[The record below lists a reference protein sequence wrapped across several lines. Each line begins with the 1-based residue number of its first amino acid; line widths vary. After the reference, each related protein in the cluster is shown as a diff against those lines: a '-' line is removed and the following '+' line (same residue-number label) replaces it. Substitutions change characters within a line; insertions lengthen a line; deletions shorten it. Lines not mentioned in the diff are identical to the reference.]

1 MTNLSNAT
9 MRIGGNSI
17 GVNGMAGRP
26 IHDSPTVTSVSA
38 SNSKT
43 DAAANSNSIVT
54 WTYGQGQGDAQHA
67 FRVRAQ
73 NDAAGS
79 TVYYDS
85 GYQYNTATTWTVDT
99 DEEGIPARAGNNV
112 FWQVDVRSDDYS
124 SHDAISRYEGEGD
137 SSAITYAWGDAP
149 CTVNSLDDGD
159 GADAITGGAFTITK
173 ATGQRVAWTLG
184 GGDTQQEYRVMV
196 REFATDNV
204 LSDSGWVGGTDTSYT
219 IPFTFSSGSKYK
231 LSVQLKNDYGIRSH

>member
-17 GVNGMAGRP
+17 GVNGVAGRP

-38 SNSKT
+38 SVDQNSE
-43 DAAANSNSIVT
+43 SNSTVT
-54 WTYGQGQGDAQHA
+54 WTFGQGQGDTQHA

-73 NDAAGS
+73 NSDGS

-85 GYQYNTATTWTVDT
+85 GYQYSTDATFVVDT
-99 DEEGIPARAGNNV
+99 DEEGIPARNNQAV
-112 FWQVDVRSDDYS
+112 HWRVDVRSDEYA
-124 SHDAISRYEGEGD
+124 SHDDISRYEGFSTG
-137 SSAITYAWGDAP
+137 SATYNWGDAP
-149 CTVNSLDDGD
+149 CTVNTLEGQ
-159 GADAITGGAFTITK
+159 AITGGAITITG
-173 ATGQRVAWTLG
+173 ATGQTVAWTLG

-196 REFATDNV
+196 KEFATDNV
-204 LSDSGWVGGTDTSYT
+204 LSDSGWVVSDATSYD

-231 LSVQLKNDYGIRSH
+231 LSVQLKNTFGIKSH

>member
-26 IHDSPTVTSVSA
+26 IHDSPTVTSVSGSNTKNSE
-38 SNSKT
+38 SNST
-43 DAAANSNSIVT
+43 VT

-79 TVYYDS
+79 TVHYDS
-85 GYQYNTATTWTVDT
+85 GYQYGTDTSFVVDT
-99 DEEGIPARAGNNV
+99 DEEGIPARDGPDV
-112 FWQVDVRSDDYS
+112 FWQVDVRSDEYS
-124 SHDAISRYEGEGD
+124 SHDAISRYEAEGD
-137 SSAITYAWGDAP
+137 SSGISYDAWGDAA
-149 CTVNSLDDGD
+149 CTVTTLEGVT
-159 GADAITGGAFTITK
+159 ITGGAITITG
-173 ATGQRVAWTLG
+173 ATGQTVAWTLG
-184 GGDTQQEYRVMV
+184 GGETQQEYRVMV
-196 REFATDNV
+196 KEFATDNV
-204 LSDSGWVGGTDTSYT
+204 LSDSGWVVSASTSYD
-219 IPFTFSSGSKYK
+219 IPYTFSSGSKYK

>member
-17 GVNGMAGRP
+17 GVNGVAGRP

-38 SNSKT
+38 SNTKNSE
-43 DAAANSNSIVT
+43 SNSTVT
-54 WTYGQGQGDAQHA
+54 WTFGQGQGDTQHA

-73 NDAAGS
+73 NNAGGS

-85 GYQYNTATTWTVDT
+85 GYQYSTDTSFVVDT
-99 DEEGIPARAGNNV
+99 DEEGIPARYGPDV
-112 FWQVDVRSDDYS
+112 FWQVDVRSDEYS
-124 SHDAISRYEGEGD
+124 SHDAISRYEAEGD
-137 SSAITYAWGDAP
+137 SSGISYDAWGDAA
-149 CTVNSLDDGD
+149 CTVTTLE
-159 GADAITGGAFTITK
+159 GATITGGAITITS
-173 ATGQRVAWTLG
+173 ATGQTVAWSLG
-184 GGDTQQEYRVMV
+184 GGETQQEYRVMV
-196 REFATDNV
+196 KEFATDNV
-204 LSDSGWVGGTDTSYT
+204 LSDSGWVVSTDTSYD

>member
-17 GVNGMAGRP
+17 GVNGVAGRP

-38 SNSKT
+38 SNTKNSE
-43 DAAANSNSIVT
+43 SNSTVT
-54 WTYGQGQGDAQHA
+54 WTFGQGQGDTQHA

-73 NDAAGS
+73 DDAAGS

-85 GYQYNTATTWTVDT
+85 GYQYNTDTSFVVDT
-99 DEEGIPARAGNNV
+99 DEEGIPARYGPDV
-112 FWQVDVRSDDYS
+112 FWQVDVRSDEYS
-124 SHDAISRYEGEGD
+124 SHDAISRYEAEGD
-137 SSAITYAWGDAP
+137 SSGISYDAWGDAA
-149 CTVNSLDDGD
+149 CTVTTLE
-159 GADAITGGAFTITK
+159 GATITGGAITITS
-173 ATGQRVAWTLG
+173 ATGQTVAWSLG
-184 GGDTQQEYRVMV
+184 GGETQQEYRVMV
-196 REFATDNV
+196 KEFATDNV
-204 LSDSGWVGGTDTSYT
+204 LSDSGWVVSTDTSYD

>member
-17 GVNGMAGRP
+17 GVNGVAGRP

-38 SNSKT
+38 SNSK
-43 DAAANSNSIVT
+43 NSESNSTVT
-54 WTYGQGQGDAQHA
+54 WTFGQDQGDTQHA

-73 NDAAGS
+73 DDAAGS

-85 GYQYNTATTWTVDT
+85 GYQYSTATSWVVDT

-112 FWQVDVRSDDYS
+112 FWQVDVRSDEYS
-124 SHDAISRYEGEGD
+124 SHAASSRYEAEGD
-137 SSAITYAWGDAP
+137 SSAIAYAWGDAA
-149 CTVNSLDDGD
+149 CTVTTLEGQ
-159 GADAITGGAFTITK
+159 AITGGAITITG
-173 ATGQRVAWTLG
+173 ATDQTVAWSLG
-184 GGDTQQEYRVMV
+184 GGETQQEYRVMIK
-196 REFATDNV
+196 EFATDNV
-204 LSDSGWVGGTDTSYT
+204 LSDSGWVVSTATSYD
-219 IPFTFSSGSKYK
+219 IPYTFSSGSKYK

>member
-17 GVNGMAGRP
+17 GVNGVAGRP

-38 SNSKT
+38 SNTKNSE
-43 DAAANSNSIVT
+43 SNSTVT

-73 NDAAGS
+73 NNDGS

-85 GYQYNTATTWTVDT
+85 GYQYSTDTSFVVDT
-99 DEEGIPARAGNNV
+99 DEEGIPARAGADV
-112 FWQVDVRSDDYS
+112 YWQVDVRSDDYS
-124 SHDAISRYEGEGD
+124 SHEAISRYEAEGD
-137 SSAITYAWGDAP
+137 SSAITYAWGDAA
-149 CTVNSLDDGD
+149 CTVTTLEGVTISG
-159 GADAITGGAFTITK
+159 GAITITG
-173 ATGQRVAWTLG
+173 ATGQTVAWSLAT
-184 GGDTQQEYRVMV
+184 DTQQEYRVMV
-196 REFATDNV
+196 KEFATDNV
-204 LSDSGWVGGTDTSYT
+204 LSDSGWVVSTATSYD
-219 IPFTFSSGSKYK
+219 IPYTFSSGSRYK

>member
-26 IHDSPTVTSVSA
+26 IHDSPTVTSVTA
-38 SNSKT
+38 SNTKNSE
-43 DAAANSNSIVT
+43 SNSTVT
-54 WTYGQGQGDAQHA
+54 WTFGQGQGDAQHA

-79 TVYYDS
+79 TVHYDS
-85 GYQYNTATTWTVDT
+85 GYQYGTDTSFVVDT
-99 DEEGIPARAGNNV
+99 DEEGIPARDGPDV
-112 FWQVDVRSDDYS
+112 FWQVDVRSDEYS
-124 SHDAISRYEGEGD
+124 SHDAISRYEAEGD
-137 SSAITYAWGDAP
+137 SSGISYDAWGDAA
-149 CTVNSLDDGD
+149 CTVTTLEGVT
-159 GADAITGGAFTITK
+159 ITGGAITITG
-173 ATGQRVAWTLG
+173 ATGQTVAWTLG
-184 GGDTQQEYRVMV
+184 GGETQQEYRVMV
-196 REFATDNV
+196 KEFATDNV
-204 LSDSGWVGGTDTSYT
+204 LSDSGWVVSASTSYD

>member
-17 GVNGMAGRP
+17 GVNGVAGRP

-38 SNSKT
+38 SNTKNSE
-43 DAAANSNSIVT
+43 SNSTVT
-54 WTYGQGQGDAQHA
+54 WTFGQGQGDTQHA

-73 NDAAGS
+73 DDAAGS

-85 GYQYNTATTWTVDT
+85 GYQYNTDTSFVVDT
-99 DEEGIPARAGNNV
+99 DEEGIPARYGPDV
-112 FWQVDVRSDDYS
+112 FWQVDVRSDEYS
-124 SHDAISRYEGEGD
+124 SHVASSRYEAEGD
-137 SSAITYAWGDAP
+137 SSGISYDAWGDAA
-149 CTVNSLDDGD
+149 CTVTTLE
-159 GADAITGGAFTITK
+159 GATITGGAITITS
-173 ATGQRVAWTLG
+173 ATGQTVAWSLG
-184 GGDTQQEYRVMV
+184 GGETQQEYRVMV
-196 REFATDNV
+196 KEFATDNV
-204 LSDSGWVGGTDTSYT
+204 LSDSGWVVSTDTSYD